1 MKYTWICSA
10 ALAAAL
16 CLFVPSM
23 AQDTLNLP
31 GVGKMSVPQH
41 MTFQKGQQEALPFMA
56 DGGITKFFKRKG
68 LTEGTFYTMTYSQ
81 PPDYTYG
88 WAISQKL
95 GIPFLFAIGEISHK
109 DDSPEDMLDFY
120 ATYFNQHLIA
130 DGAIFTGETPLVKNK
145 DKKNLR
151 WEGSFILPRKEQNIT
166 YREAY
171 QVVLSCDGYF
181 TTLGII
187 ASDGDQKEVTAA
199 LQKMVQKRKLPEKAK
214 LLDLSKRGT
223 SLTEY

>member
-1 MKYTWICSA
+1 MKYTWMASA
-10 ALAAAL
+10 AIAAAL
-16 CLFVPSM
+16 SLSVPAM
-23 AQDTLNLP
+23 AQDTLQLP
-31 GVGKMSVPQH
+31 GIGKMTVPQH

-56 DGGITKFFKRKG
+56 DGGIKKFFKRKG

-95 GIPFLFAIGEISHK
+95 GIPFLFSIGEIKHK
-109 DDSPEDMLDFY
+109 DDSPEEVLDLY
-120 ATYFNQHLIA
+120 ADYFNRELIA
-130 DGAIFTGETPLVKNK
+130 AGAIFTGETPLVKNK

-151 WEGSFILPRKEQNIT
+151 WEGSFILPRKEKNIT
-166 YREAY
+166 YQEAY
-171 QVVLSCDGYF
+171 QMVLSCDGYF
-181 TTLGII
+181 TTLGVI

-199 LQKMVQKRKLPEKAK
+199 LQKMMQKRKLPEKVK

>member
-1 MKYTWICSA
+1 MKKAWIFGA
-10 ALAAAL
+10 TLAAAL
-16 CLFVPSM
+16 CLSIPSM
-23 AQDTLNLP
+23 AQNTLDLP
-31 GVGKMSVPQH
+31 GIGKMTVPQY
-41 MTFQKGQQEALPFMA
+41 MTFEKGQQEALPFMA
-56 DGGITKFFKRKG
+56 DGGIAKFFKRKG

-95 GIPFLFAIGEISHK
+95 GIPFLFAIGEIKHK
-109 DDSPEDMLDFY
+109 DDSPEEMLDFY
-120 ATYFNQHLIA
+120 ADYFNEQLIES
-130 DGAIFTGETPLVKNK
+130 GAIFSGETPLVKNK

-151 WEGSFILPRKEQNIT
+151 WEGSFILPRKEKNIT
-166 YREAY
+166 YKEAY

-181 TTLGII
+181 TTLGVI

-199 LQKMVQKRKLPEKAK
+199 LQKMMQKRKLPERAK

-223 SLTEY
+223 SLTKY